1 MDSYLTSTSCLLL
14 VCRSHPHNCCTA
26 YRVVLC
32 ITETY
37 RETHHVSDPRWVEFD
52 FGCSTICQVLIGLM
66 RDRQN
71 RQSRWSRCVENPNQC
86 QPNQGPTLDRPP
98 CTTRPHH
105 RLTIQC
111 FIHPNDRLHTLAIN
125 SLMHL
130 FPNNLRQKSFL
141 EFDGGSFNPFEV
153 RVNSTSRRGRVAA
166 GWA

>member
-1 MDSYLTSTSCLLL
+1 MITDLSVNTPEWLVSSSSVSSSLYIMDSYLTSTSCLLL

-86 QPNQGPTLDRPP
+86 QPNQGPTRDRPP
-98 CTTRPHH
+98 SLRDKTGSHSP
-105 RLTIQC
+105 
-111 FIHPNDRLHTLAIN
+111 LAIFQLYLLNYVIIPIGNNPRGNTCMFSN
-125 SLMHL
+125 S
-130 FPNNLRQKSFL
+130 
-141 EFDGGSFNPFEV
+141 
-153 RVNSTSRRGRVAA
+153 A
-166 GWA
+166 

>member
-125 SLMHL
+125 SLT
-130 FPNNLRQKSFL
+130 NA
-141 EFDGGSFNPFEV
+141 PFSEQF
-153 RVNSTSRRGRVAA
+153 TTKELLGI
-166 GWA
+166 